1 MTLPTR
7 TPGRTLA
14 VLHARARATG
24 RLADPS
30 WPARLAENLVELGAD
45 WRESAQVCA
54 DASWTARSTGH
65 SVLGLLAPEQVK
77 AAGLDPVTERAY
89 RHLYLSAL
97 RYDFRCRALQEFVE
111 QLPAGVRSSLDCY
124 SRALY
129 AFALLG
135 QSRHAGL
142 AVMDEVLAE
151 AGDHAKTRHVL
162 LHGLWL
168 GQDLDRGAE
177 RLLSLST
184 GPPFDTGRDPI
195 ALFRAAGA
203 LRQLGRYDEGLTA
216 IDRALDLLPPGDIAV
231 HADLVRE
238 RSLIAVARDLHQ
250 RPPAHISGGTA
261 T

>member
-1 MTLPTR
+1 MNLPTR
-7 TPGRTLA
+7 TPGRVLA
-14 VLHARARATG
+14 LLKITAKAGAHP
-24 RLADPS
+24 ADPS
-30 WPARLAENLVELGAD
+30 WPVRLAEDLHELGAH

-54 DASWTARSTGH
+54 DTAWTARAAGH
-65 SVLGLLAPEQVK
+65 SVLGLISPEQVA

-97 RYDFRCRALQEFVE
+97 RYDFRCRTLQEFVE
-111 QLPAGVRSSLDCY
+111 QLPSAVRSSLDCY

-135 QSRHAGL
+135 QSRHEGL
-142 AVMDEVLAE
+142 ALMDEVLAA

-162 LHGLWL
+162 LHGLWI

-177 RLLSLST
+177 RLLALST

-203 LRQLGRYDEGLTA
+203 LRRLGRYDEGLAA

-238 RSLIAVARDLHQ
+238 RSLIAAARDLEKLP
-250 RPPAHISGGTA
+250 RGRSEGVPR
-261 T
+261 